1 MTLSEIVQRFFGPKG
16 SKDEAKGR
24 LQIVLAY
31 DRLGLSADQMEAL
44 RKDIMET
51 ISRHVAIDT
60 DRVKIDFLQQH
71 PAAVMI
77 EAPVRPKRSGAAKA
91 KPAEEAKE
99 ESEDKHEVNASP
111 EIATTGKQ
119 NHSVG

>member
-1 MTLSEIVQRFFGPKG
+1 MSWGGIVQRFFGTRG

-24 LQIVLAY
+24 LQVVLAY

-77 EAPVRPKRSGAAKA
+77 EAPVRPRRSGAEEV
-91 KPAEEAKE
+91 KPAEESKSETKRE
-99 ESEDKHEVNASP
+99 EKQEAADMPPH
-111 EIATTGKQ
+111 ATNG
-119 NHSVG
+119 